1 MDRLDIDAAIEIERQ
16 ASYCHHFAAQE
27 ITNVIQ
33 DFIIDVSG
41 PAIYNKLSSY
51 TATEVNLNRKLNQ
64 VQAVSLLCRICLPR
78 DTH

>member
-41 PAIYNKLSSY
+41 PVICNKMLSY
-51 TATEVNLNRKLNQ
+51 TATEINLNRKLNQ
-64 VQAVSLLCRICLPR
+64 VQAVSQLCRICLYR
-78 DTH
+78 DSN